1 MRQPEAGGSSVGV
14 KKKRLEAVPPIVPF
28 LLPDHLENS
37 ARGQG
42 AMTMTIGPSSPLGVP
57 LDGRGWAK

>member
-1 MRQPEAGGSSVGV
+1 MGV